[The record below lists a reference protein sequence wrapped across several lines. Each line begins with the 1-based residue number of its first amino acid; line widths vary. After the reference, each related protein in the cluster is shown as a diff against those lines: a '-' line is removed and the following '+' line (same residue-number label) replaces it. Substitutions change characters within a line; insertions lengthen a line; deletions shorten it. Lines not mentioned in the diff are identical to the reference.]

1 VPLPC
6 LEKEKA
12 AVQNLNTLSLN
23 RKYTD
28 LDLNVLSADDQSH
41 SNIKKKVH

>member
-12 AVQNLNTLSLN
+12 AVQNLNTIGLN

-28 LDLNVLSADDQSH
+28 LDADVLSADVQSH
-41 SNIKKKVH
+41 SNIQ